1 MEQTLKAL
9 IITFLVLFAA
19 GFLVFAGFFITHK
32 VFFNKQ
38 WKLMDKYNNIRAKM
52 YGINFFRIDVL
63 HNNSLIPQDK
73 YDKIKTQYE
82 TINKNLSII
91 YENIVVLTGEINS
104 MNLKPANNHLAYIS
118 KQLSKTAENM
128 KVFEVE
134 YNKYTAYPDEISN
147 VFQTYLDIFE
157 SLDDFYNHKII
168 YHKDFKMV
176 NALFKNIA
184 RTIKAIPEFGKKF
197 NYTKTINVL
206 VDLHNKIESL
216 IKILFV
222 ILRFQ
227 VVQIYLKTSMD
238 KNNKIIL
245 ANYKSIAHTDL
256 PTLQKSINIYRT
268 SYMGFV
274 KSFKALDLKN
284 AHRQIIM
291 ATKALT
297 NINQFCF
304 IHSQT
309 KDLINVSLQEI
320 KEQTNQIIANK
331 EHILASIE
339 AISSYFVRD
348 NRISKWFKTITKDL
362 NKIEK
367 LVDESD
373 SIDYQTHSQK
383 IKALESLANIS
394 TEIVAKKDE
403 INQNIANVNKE
414 LNQVISAV
422 NDLNDLYIYFCQ
434 LLSVANKTLADN
446 QEAKLLKSAIND
458 NLNTISLLTN
468 EIITNEKPDFNHIT
482 SSIVN
487 IINQVNQIYNKVNNE
502 LVLKSYASKLIVYA
516 NRYRTIKENNDQFK
530 LVDKSFKDKQYAKCI
545 DQLISL
551 INENK

>member
-19 GFLVFAGFFITHK
+19 GFLVFAVFFIAHK
-32 VFFNKQ
+32 VFFQKQ
-38 WKLMDKYNNIRAKM
+38 WKLMDRYNHTRAKI

-63 HNNSLIPQDK
+63 HNNSLIPEDK
-73 YDKIKTQYE
+73 YNKIKAQYDS
-82 TINKNLSII
+82 INQNLNTI
-91 YENIVVLTGEINS
+91 YENIIVLTGEINS
-104 MNLKPANNHLAYIS
+104 MNLKPANSHLKYINN
-118 KQLSKTAENM
+118 QLTKADQNL
-128 KVFEVE
+128 KVFEAE

-147 VFQTYLDIFE
+147 IFQTYLDIFE
-157 SLDDFYNHKII
+157 ALDNFYNHKII
-168 YHKDFKMV
+168 YRKDFKMV
-176 NALFKNIA
+176 NELFRNIS
-184 RTIKAIPEFGKKF
+184 RIIKAIPEFGKKF

-206 VDLHNKIESL
+206 IDLHNKIDSL

-227 VVQIYLKTSMD
+227 VVQIYLRTSME
-238 KNNKIIL
+238 KNNVIIL

-256 PTLQKSINIYRT
+256 PTLQKSINIYKT
-268 SYMGFV
+268 SYSGFV

-284 AHRQIIM
+284 AHRQIIL

-320 KEQTNQIIANK
+320 KEQTDQIIANK
-331 EHILASIE
+331 EHVLASIE

-348 NRISKWFKTITKDL
+348 NKISHWFKTITKDL

-367 LVDESD
+367 LVDESNK
-373 SIDYQTHSQK
+373 IDYQTHSQK
-383 IKALESLANIS
+383 IKALQSLANIS
-394 TEIVAKKDE
+394 SEIVVKKDE
-403 INQNIANVNKE
+403 INLNINNVNKE
-414 LNQVISAV
+414 LNQIISTV

-434 LLSVANKTLADN
+434 LLAIANKTLADD
-446 QEAKLLKSAIND
+446 EETKLLKAAIND
-458 NLNTISLLTN
+458 NLKIINELTN
-468 EIITNEKPDFNHIT
+468 QIIANDKPDFNYIT

-487 IINQVNQIYNKVNNE
+487 IINQINQIYTKVNNE

-530 LVDKSFKDKQYAKCI
+530 LVDKSFKNKQYAKCI
-545 DQLISL
+545 DQLIKL
-551 INENK
+551 ISENK